1 MLWGHVLA
9 ANGWWLLASA
19 AAVSTTFPLRTI
31 RWRILLAR
39 SSGDV
44 PFRPLWHATAIGFMA
59 NNILPAR
66 AGELVRSYAAT
77 RLVGVPF
84 TTALAS
90 VAVERVFDGVVIG
103 LLFALALAAPD
114 FPAGAMIGTTNLSF
128 LAALMIVLFAGV
140 LAVCIAVV
148 RNRERVLPLIERLLR
163 RLLPPRLAE
172 LAVRIM
178 HHATDGLAVLHSVRD
193 VLRVLTWSFVVWGAN
208 TVAFIVGFRAFGLAH
223 LPVDAALLL
232 QGVVAFGVAVPQAP
246 GFFGGFELL
255 TRLSLALYGVPGDRA
270 LSYGFGIHIAWFVPI
285 TLWGLWLLLRT
296 GLSLRD
302 LRSEGGAR

>member
-1 MLWGHVLA
+1 MT
-9 ANGWWLLASA
+9 
-19 AAVSTTFPLRTI
+19 TTFPLRTV

-39 SSGDV
+39 AHGPA

-66 AGELVRSYAAT
+66 AGELVRSYGAT

-90 VAVERVFDGVVIG
+90 VAVERIFDGVVIG
-103 LLFALALAAPD
+103 LLFAIALASPE
-114 FPAGAMIGTTNLSF
+114 FPAGAMIGTTNLSL
-128 LAALMIVLFAGV
+128 LAGIMVIGFSGV
-140 LAVCIAVV
+140 LVVCLAVV
-148 RNRERVLPLIERLLR
+148 RNRDRVLPLLERVLHR
-163 RLLPPRLAE
+163 VLPHRFAPAAIR
-172 LAVRIM
+172 VM

-193 VLRVLTWSFVVWGAN
+193 VLRVLVWSFAVWGMN
-208 TVAFIVGFRAFGLAH
+208 TFAFILGFHAFGLGH

-255 TRLSLALYGVPGDRA
+255 TRLALEFYGVAGDRA
-270 LSYGFGIHIAWFVPI
+270 LSYGFGIHIGWFIPI
-285 TLWGLWLLLRT
+285 TLIGFWYLMRT
-296 GLSLRD
+296 GLTLRD
-302 LRSEGGAR
+302 LRQEEPAA

>member
-9 ANGWWLLASA
+9 ANPWWLLASV
-19 AAVSTTFPLRTI
+19 AAVTTTFPLRTI

-39 SSGDV
+39 SAGAV

-66 AGELVRSYAAT
+66 AGELVRSYGAT

-103 LLFALALAAPD
+103 LLLAMALAAPD
-114 FPAGAMIGTTNLSF
+114 FPAGATIGTTNLSV
-128 LAALMIVLFAGV
+128 LAGLMILGFAGV
-140 LAVCIAVV
+140 LVVCVAVV
-148 RNRERVLPLIERLLR
+148 RNRARVLPLFERVLHAALPERL
-163 RLLPPRLAE
+163 ASA
-172 LAVRIM
+172 AVRIM

-208 TVAFIVGFRAFGLAH
+208 VVAFIAGFHAFDLGY

-255 TRLSLALYGVPGDRA
+255 TRLSLEFYGVPGDRA
-270 LSYGFGIHIAWFVPI
+270 LSYGFGIHIGWFIPI
-285 TLWGLWLLLRT
+285 TVWGLWLLART
-296 GLSLRD
+296 GLSLRE
-302 LRSEGGAR
+302 LREERPA